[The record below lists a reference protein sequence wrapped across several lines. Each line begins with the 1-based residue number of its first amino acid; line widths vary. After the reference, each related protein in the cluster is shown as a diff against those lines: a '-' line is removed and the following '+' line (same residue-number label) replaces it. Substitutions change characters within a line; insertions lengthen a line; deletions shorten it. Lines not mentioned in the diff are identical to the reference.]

1 MYKLTN
7 SDSIRRLMD
16 NAFIP
21 QDEGNSD
28 YQAYLAWIAEGNEP
42 EPADPVVEP
51 IPQVVSKA
59 QGLIALEMAG
69 LMTPIETYMQTASKL
84 ELLAWENIQQFERQ
98 SPMLNNLL
106 SAFGLSPSDAD
117 SLFVQASAV
126 VI

>member
-1 MYKLTN
+1 MYKLLN
-7 SDSIRRLMD
+7 RQSVQRLSDS
-16 NAFIP
+16 ACIP

-28 YQAYLAWIAEGNEP
+28 YQAYLAWLAEGNEP
-42 EPADPVVEP
+42 EPADPVIEP

-69 LMTPIETYMQTASKL
+69 LLTPIETYMQTASNL

>member
-7 SDSIRRLMD
+7 LNSIQRLSD

-21 QDEGNSD
+21 LDEGNSD
-28 YQAYLAWIAEGNEP
+28 YQNYLAWLAEGNTP
-42 EPADPVVEP
+42 EPADPVIEP

-69 LMTPIETYMQTASKL
+69 ILVSIEAYMQTASRL
-84 ELLAWENIQQFERQ
+84 EQLAWNNIQQFERS
-98 SPMLNNLL
+98 SPLLNTLCTN
-106 SAFGLSPSDAD
+106 FGLTQEDVD
-117 SLFVQASAV
+117 NLFINASKV

>member
-7 SDSIRRLMD
+7 SDSIQRLSD

-28 YQAYLAWIAEGNEP
+28 YQAYLAWLAEGNVP

-69 LMTPIETYMQTASKL
+69 LLTPIETYMQTASKL